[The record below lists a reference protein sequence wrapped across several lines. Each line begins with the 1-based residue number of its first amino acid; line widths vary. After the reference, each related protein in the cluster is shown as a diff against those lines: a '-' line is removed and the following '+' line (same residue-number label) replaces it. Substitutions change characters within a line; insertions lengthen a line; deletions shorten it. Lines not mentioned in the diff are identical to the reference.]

1 MIRTNIEKNIR
12 KNRLAAEG
20 TVDTELP
27 LREACCLVCETLDT
41 VLDVLIE
48 MGVKSEVH
56 PKSSS
61 EQDFVVITGEDL
73 HLIVFKMGDAAY
85 WSKYEA

>member
-1 MIRTNIEKNIR
+1 MIRATIEKNLR
-12 KNRLAAEG
+12 TNRDNQHITAG
-20 TVDTELP
+20 CV
-27 LREACCLVCETLDT
+27 VCETLDV

-48 MGVKSEVH
+48 MGIKSEVH

-73 HLIVFKMGDAAY
+73 HIIVFRMGDAAY
-85 WSKYEA
+85 WSKNET